1 MINLDIVTKSSTIS
15 DFYPEYLVQSP
26 SVTPGKVRIGLQI
39 RMQPHLWRTKKGA
52 SAPFV
57 SSPALIRRTVSPN
70 PHRCYIRYFPNSL
83 DSYHPT
89 KAQSG

>member
-39 RMQPHLWRTKKGA
+39 RKQPRLWRTKKR
-52 SAPFV
+52 SKRSFCFV
-57 SSPALIRRTVSPN
+57 SGSHPKDG
-70 PHRCYIRYFPNSL
+70 FPKSASL
-83 DSYHPT
+83 LYPLLS
-89 KAQSG
+89 Q